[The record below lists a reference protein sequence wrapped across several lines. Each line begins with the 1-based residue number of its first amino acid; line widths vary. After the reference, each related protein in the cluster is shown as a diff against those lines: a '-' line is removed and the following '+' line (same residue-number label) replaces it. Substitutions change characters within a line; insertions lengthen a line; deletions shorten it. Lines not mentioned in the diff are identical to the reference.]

1 LLYPADVEAD
11 KALDDNERY
20 KVVWTVLNALR
31 AHDDRFNATVNK
43 IELNKNRPEQI
54 LVGRP
59 EISFDKDGNPI
70 YPTDNDNGADR
81 KNMPNKY
88 HYSFKNYRV

>member
-1 LLYPADVEAD
+1 MTA
-11 KALDDNERY
+11 
-20 KVVWTVLNALR
+20 
-31 AHDDRFNATVNK
+31 FNATVNK

-70 YPTDNDNGADR
+70 YPTDNDNGASTEKYSR
-81 KNMPNKY
+81 TNIITVSRITECSFCKNGKQ
-88 HYSFKNYRV
+88 SWR

>member
-1 LLYPADVEAD
+1 MH
-11 KALDDNERY
+11 
-20 KVVWTVLNALR
+20 LR

-81 KNMPNKY
+81 KNIAEQI
-88 HYSFKNYRV
+88 SLQFQQLQCSCLQEW

>member
-1 LLYPADVEAD
+1 MH
-11 KALDDNERY
+11 
-20 KVVWTVLNALR
+20 LR

-81 KNMPNKY
+81 KNIAEQISLQFQAITEC
-88 HYSFKNYRV
+88 SFCKNGKQSWR